1 MKSNIVIPLS
11 CGKGILLDDMAEYK
25 DTAYYRNSVYRGKNL
40 GSSLSSDQAN
50 AISTGKFD
58 DMFIGDYW
66 SINNIV
72 WRIAHFDYYYL
83 CGDTS
88 STTHHVLVV
97 PDTHLYTGAM
107 NSTNTT
113 AGGYYGSAMR
123 TSGLDNAKTTAKNAF
138 GEDHILV
145 HREYL
150 TNAVT
155 NGRPSAGAWYDSDVE
170 LMNENMCYGSHIF
183 APTSDGSSVPTNYTI
198 DRGQLA
204 LFMYR
209 PDKIHTRGYRC
220 WLRDVVSSTSFADVS
235 SYGNAHC
242 SDASYVGGV
251 RPVIPIC

>member
-1 MKSNIVIPLS
+1 MAKTENPIKNPISV
-11 CGKGILLDDMAEYK
+11 LLGDS
-25 DTAYYRNSVYRGKNL
+25 AYSHNAFYRGKLL
-40 GSSLSSDQAN
+40 GSALTAEQSVAIQAG
-50 AISTGKFD
+50 TFD

-66 SINNIV
+66 TINGIN
-72 WRIAHFDYYYL
+72 WRIAHFDYWYL

-88 STTHHVLVV
+88 RTTHHVLVV
-97 PDTHLYTGAM
+97 PDTYLYTSAM

-123 TSGLDNAKTTAKNAF
+123 TSGLDNAKTMAKNAF

-155 NGRPSAGAWYDSDVE
+155 NGRPSSGAWDDSDVE

-183 APTSDGSSVPTNYTI
+183 APTSDGSSAPTNYTI

-209 PDKIHTRGYRC
+209 PDKIHTRGYWC
-220 WLRDVVSSTSFADVS
+220 WLRDVVSSTYFALVGPS
-235 SYGNAHC
+235 GEAGYG
-242 SDASYVGGV
+242 SASNVNGV